1 MKEKESN
8 LFKSVVEQ
16 IEKYIKN
23 SIETEQHYKLE
34 TLFSKIN
41 NVSIQ
46 EQNNIFNGLIN
57 YYLTHIDAL
66 YDKEIIEDEEYQGDI
81 TDRFSERVEYLKKEQ
96 INEKNLQ
103 YMIYIQLEEE
113 DVTSELISHL
123 HAKKIS
129 LPIDIEEIKKNHMS
143 GRIKDKDIILVI
155 KKIILHLAVI
165 YILLYKKEKLRKNNS
180 YWLSVY
186 LQLLNS
192 ISFHNIQ

>member
-180 YWLSVY
+180 Y
-186 LQLLNS
+186 
-192 ISFHNIQ
+192 